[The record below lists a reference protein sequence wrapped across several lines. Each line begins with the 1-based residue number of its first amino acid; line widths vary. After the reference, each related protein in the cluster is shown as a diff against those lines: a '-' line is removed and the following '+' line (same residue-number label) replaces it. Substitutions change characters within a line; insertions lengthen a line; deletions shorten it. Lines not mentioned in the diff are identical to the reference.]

1 MRFFCAVVPNLA
13 ICLNLALMFVVYLD
27 MRNPM
32 MGFLVGKPFLVLAVS
47 TCAASVASA
56 VTLYATYRRMKN
68 RKQAAMEQKNL
79 D

>member
-1 MRFFCAVVPNLA
+1 MKLFHTLIPNLA
-13 ICLNLALMFVVYLD
+13 ISLNLAMMVVIYLD

-47 TCAASVASA
+47 TCVTSIASA
-56 VTLYATYRRMKN
+56 VTLYGTYRRNKN
-68 RKQAAMEQKNL
+68 RKQPVLEQKNS